1 MAIAQEASCFATDV
15 ETVVAVLSDFK
26 YSEALAE
33 ESVADEIRCQLKDQS
48 MQIEE
53 LKAAIETE
61 LQTVR
66 QQFEEAEVALESTKS
81 SERQAVCE
89 LESKVNTLVEA
100 QLKLQSV
107 QDARKKVE
115 KESRDEL
122 VVSDALHEA
131 KNRNISVNEGAFCT
145 LLNGSW
151 TSDKDKNEKLATIK
165 EYLQDI
171 GTEKTLVAAAD
182 GLITKPEVR
191 GDFDKM
197 TIDCITEEL
206 SEKLKQVEEK
216 LSERAPADKQVRAE
230 LLGLQ
235 ARTVVSRR

>member
-1 MAIAQEASCFATDV
+1 MAIERTPSFSSWTFCFNFSFRFGTRVLRRPPSEAQEASCFATDV

-131 KNRNISVNEGAFCT
+131 RPSGCTRVGCLGGAC
-145 LLNGSW
+145 
-151 TSDKDKNEKLATIK
+151 
-165 EYLQDI
+165 
-171 GTEKTLVAAAD
+171 
-182 GLITKPEVR
+182 
-191 GDFDKM
+191 
-197 TIDCITEEL
+197 
-206 SEKLKQVEEK
+206 
-216 LSERAPADKQVRAE
+216 
-230 LLGLQ
+230 
-235 ARTVVSRR
+235 